1 MKLPNLTFCGGRER
15 KTTNLRFLFLN
26 FETVLQ
32 NLTPEKIANIWQI
45 EQHGKS
51 ALEFEAE
58 RTHYLSDVS
67 LAVAVIVSA

>member
-1 MKLPNLTFCGGRER
+1 MV
-15 KTTNLRFLFLN
+15 LR
-26 FETVLQ
+26 

-67 LAVAVIVSA
+67 VAVAVIVSA